1 MMKRKVGFFNEMTSV
16 EIFTHKAT
24 DRLGREPVF
33 ELDRNTQGVV
43 PVDIKN

>member
-1 MMKRKVGFFNEMTSV
+1 MKHKIGLFNEMTSV

-33 ELDRNTQGVV
+33 ELDRNAQEVV